1 MKKIVLKLLS
11 IILLLVLSV
20 NIISCDKGSKKD
32 FEKAISLGNENNYT
46 EIVYTSNINNGKE
59 NKTTISKYVTRDKIK
74 VTNSSLEVYCFS
86 YKDNYYMNN
95 PILHTIT
102 EEEFTKTVNNGIF
115 DLLDYSDFKYKK
127 GEYVFNGDSTKE
139 KELADYFFG
148 SNLMNNYDSFSLK
161 IKINNGEIT
170 KINVKS
176 ESKLT
181 ENNTIIMEYKYE
193 YSNYGKTVV
202 EIPDS
207 LLSQI
212 D

>member
-1 MKKIVLKLLS
+1 MKKISLKVLSTVLLFV
-11 IILLLVLSV
+11 LLL
-20 NIISCDKGSKKD
+20 NFIACDKGSKKD
-32 FEKAISLGNENNYT
+32 FEKAISLGKENNYT

-74 VTNSSLEVYCFS
+74 VVNSSLEVYCFS
-86 YKDNYYMNN
+86 YKDKYYMNN
-95 PILHTIT
+95 PILNSIT
-102 EEEFTKTVNNGIF
+102 EDEFNKTVNNDIF

-127 GEYVFNGDSTKE
+127 GEYVFNGDSVKE

-148 SNLMNNYDSFSLK
+148 SNLMNNYDTFSLK

-170 KINVKS
+170 NVNVKG

-181 ENNTIIMEYKYE
+181 ENNIIIMEYKYE